1 MLTELM
7 VDDLILKEDK
17 ILNLDPH
24 DNQDDGHSNAG
35 HDSTDCQ
42 TDDDDEIQQLSLLE
56 SLMFLLV
63 ESMLKVAHMMMMLMM
78 TDQHILH
85 QCMSQA
91 LTQTL
96 LLARLPDKRDIHEN
110 NSDIDILVDDHDIII
125 SRVTVHQG

>member
-1 MLTELM
+1 MWTELKIG
-7 VDDLILKEDK
+7 DLILREHK

-24 DNQDDGHSNAG
+24 DIQGDDHNSVE
-35 HDSTDCQ
+35 HESTACR
-42 TDDDDEIQQLSLLE
+42 TDEDDEIQRLSLLE

-110 NSDIDILVDDHDIII
+110 NSDIDILVDNHDIII
-125 SRVTVHQG
+125 SGVTGQPR

>member
-1 MLTELM
+1 MLTESK

-24 DNQDDGHSNAG
+24 DNQDDGHSNVG

-63 ESMLKVAHMMMMLMM
+63 ESMLKVAHMLMMLMM